1 MKTHTLERRQILAAP
16 PGEVFAFFE
25 SPENLARI
33 TPPWLDFRILT
44 PRPIH
49 MKTGTVIDYTVRWL
63 GVPVRWRTL
72 ITSYEPGRRFVDE
85 QITGPYSL
93 WHHTHEFEAG
103 EGGTAMTDRVVY
115 MMPFGPLGELAHE
128 LMVRRQLEEIF
139 DYRAGVIGRILRPG
153 GEGGAR

>member
-1 MKTHTLERRQILAAP
+1 MKTHTLERRQILP
-16 PGEVFAFFE
+16 VPLGEVFAFFE

-33 TPPWLDFRILT
+33 TPPRLDFRILT

-63 GVPVRWRTL
+63 GMPVRWRTL
-72 ITSYEPGRRFVDE
+72 ITTYEPGRRFVDE

-93 WHHTHEFEAG
+93 WHHTHEFAAR

-115 MMPFGPLGELAHE
+115 MMPLGPLGELAHE

-139 DYRAGVIGRILRPG
+139 DYRAEVIGRLLRPG
-153 GEGGAR
+153 GEGGAP